1 LAVLSAMA
9 HGGRPGGHAVLDAM
23 FAGLT
28 TVDHDRANLYADVVL
43 TVLPAAA
50 REYLEVLMTTAP
62 IRYESDFAKRYFGQ
76 GEAQG
81 KAQGKAQ
88 GEARA
93 LLAVLEARG
102 LEISHEAR
110 ELISGCTDLDQLD
123 AWVRRAVT
131 VDEVDELFA
140 S

>member
-9 HGGRPGGHAVLDAM
+9 HGGMPGGQAVLDAM

-28 TVDHDRANLYADVVL
+28 AVDHDRASLYADVVL

-50 REYLEVLMTTAP
+50 REYLEALMTTATP
-62 IRYESDFAKRYFGQ
+62 QYQSDFAKRYFGQ

-81 KAQGKAQ
+81 KAQAV
-88 GEARA
+88 
-93 LLAVLEARG
+93 LAFLEARG
-102 LEISHEAR
+102 LKISDEAR
-110 ELISGCTDLDQLD
+110 DRISSCTDLDQLD
-123 AWVRRAVT
+123 AWVRHAVT
-131 VDEVDELFA
+131 VDKVDELFA